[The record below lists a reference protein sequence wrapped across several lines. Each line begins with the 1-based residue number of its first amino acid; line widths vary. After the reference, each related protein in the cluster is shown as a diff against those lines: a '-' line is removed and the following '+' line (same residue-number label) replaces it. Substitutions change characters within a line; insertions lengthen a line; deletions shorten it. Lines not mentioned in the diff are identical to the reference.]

1 VNSIPDT
8 VLVFILAGPLPNQ
21 RLQSRQCFR
30 PKRRMSAPLDGK
42 LEGTIESRDL
52 IHAQALGLTLTE
64 PHPRNRLPVL
74 DFIIEGYGI
83 TSDVKTAWQRFQPLT
98 SRGIEQLVRVKVDP
112 GALEISPAPYRF
124 QLLSDTVAKLIG
136 GELQHGTS
144 RSAPQL
150 VQFHQSSAESVLIGM
165 GRFVVD

>member
-1 VNSIPDT
+1 MNSIPDT

-74 DFIIEGYGI
+74 DFIIEGDGI
-83 TSDVKTAWQRFQPLT
+83 TSNVKTAWQGFQPLA
-98 SRGIEQLVRVKVDP
+98 SRGIKQPVRVKDDS
-112 GALEISPAPYRF
+112 GILEISP
-124 QLLSDTVAKLIG
+124 
-136 GELQHGTS
+136 TS
-144 RSAPQL
+144 Y
-150 VQFHQSSAESVLIGM
+150 
-165 GRFVVD
+165 